1 MNRFR
6 REKIAVTMLLA
17 LAMLLRAGVLWS
29 QSGNLS
35 SDRDAYLRIAQ
46 NLADGHGYASGQ
58 SAPATA
64 YRPPFYPFFLAVV
77 LKCGGRSAAIGILHL
92 LLGTATVLL
101 TYSMGR
107 QLGLGRAAVIAAGL
121 VAVDP
126 LMLQYTT
133 FPMTETLFTFL
144 VTLLL
149 AVVAGASPCPGS
161 ENHAVKLR
169 AVGES
174 KTELKPSGLY
184 LRQALLG
191 VLFGLCALSRPTIW
205 IFGLLGCI
213 WWVCSLAWHRSC
225 SITTFVGLQVGD
237 APPLTPP
244 LQRGG
249 NKVIPS
255 QGDEAGSRALCFLV
269 PGVALLAVALTVSPW
284 LVRNLV
290 VFGRPILTTTHGGYT
305 LLLGNNPVFYHE
317 VVEQPWG
324 TVWDDA
330 PREQTQEVW
339 YDTVQA
345 EMFEEIGA
353 DAGEPDRDRWMF
365 RRALRNIGAQP
376 VLFLRACWLRFL
388 RFWNIVPLGTA
399 ADSISQPVIWGIGL
413 FYGILTA
420 GVLLGLARLRRADW
434 TRWMPIVLLLVAF
447 SLVHLFFWSNARMRA
462 PLVPSICLLAAHG
475 YSSLVR
481 WYFVAQRG
489 LMPQ

>member
-6 REKIAVTMLLA
+6 REKITVTMLLV
-17 LAMLLRAGVLWS
+17 LAFLLRAGVLWS

-46 NLADGHGYASGQ
+46 NLADGHGYASGK

-64 YRPPFYPFFLAVV
+64 YRPPFYPFFLAVI
-77 LKCGGRSAAIGILHL
+77 LKCGGRNAAIGVLHL

-101 TYSMGR
+101 TYGMGR
-107 QLGLGRAAVIAAGL
+107 QLGLGRAAVVAAGL

-126 LMLQYTT
+126 LLLQYTT

-149 AVVAGASPCPGS
+149 AVVVAASPCPGS
-161 ENHAVKLR
+161 ENHSVKLQ

-174 KTELKPSGLY
+174 NTELKPSGLY

-191 VLFGLCALSRPTIW
+191 GLFGLCALCRPTIW

-213 WWVCSLAWHRSC
+213 WWACRLAWHRNGSV
-225 SITTFVGLQVGD
+225 TTFEFLQVGD
-237 APPLTPP
+237 ELPLTPP
-244 LQRGG
+244 
-249 NKVIPS
+249 S
-255 QGDEAGSRALCFLV
+255 QGGEVGSRAIRFLV

-290 VFGRPILTTTHGGYT
+290 VFSQPILTTTHGGYT

-339 YDTVQA
+339 YETVQS

-376 VLFLRACWLRFL
+376 VLFLWACWLRF
-388 RFWNIVPLGTA
+388 RWFWNIVPLGPAT
-399 ADSISQPVIWGIGL
+399 DSISQAVIWGIGL
-413 FYGILTA
+413 FYGIVTA
-420 GVLLGLARLRRADW
+420 GVLLGLVRLRRADW
-434 TRWMPIVLLLVAF
+434 TRWLPIVLLLVAF

-462 PLVPSICLLAAHG
+462 PLVPAICLLAAHG
-475 YSSLVR
+475 YGSLVR
-481 WYFVAQRG
+481 WYFVAQRC
-489 LMPQ
+489 LVPR